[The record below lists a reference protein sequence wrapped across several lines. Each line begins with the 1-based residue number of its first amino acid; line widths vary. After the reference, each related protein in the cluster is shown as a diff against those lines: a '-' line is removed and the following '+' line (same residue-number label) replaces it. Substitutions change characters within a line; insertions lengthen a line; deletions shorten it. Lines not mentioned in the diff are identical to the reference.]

1 MIIYLLINIDMN
13 KINILYN
20 NEIHIIDKEPYET
33 LEETYE
39 RGWFIIKNY
48 DNYDYIELISKSIIN
63 TNLKKGMEY

>member
-48 DNYDYIELISKSIIN
+48 DNYDYIELISN
-63 TNLKKGMEY
+63 QL

>member
-1 MIIYLLINIDMN
+1 MIIYVNNKIKMN

-48 DNYDYIELISKSIIN
+48 DNYDYNELISQSIIN
-63 TNLKKGMEY
+63 INLKKDMEY

>member
-1 MIIYLLINIDMN
+1 MIIYVNNKIKMN

-48 DNYDYIELISKSIIN
+48 DNYDYNELISQSIIN
-63 TNLKKGMEY
+63 INLKKGMEY

>member
-1 MIIYLLINIDMN
+1 MN

-48 DNYDYIELISKSIIN
+48 HYYHYNELISNSIIN
-63 TNLKKGMEY
+63 INLKKGMEY

>member
-1 MIIYLLINIDMN
+1 MIVSINNKIDMN

-20 NEIHIIDKEPYET
+20 NEIYIIDKEPYET

-48 DNYDYIELISKSIIN
+48 YNYDYNELISQSIIN
-63 TNLKKGMEY
+63 INSKKGMEY